1 MVHDFSLWPKN
12 FFGVSLG
19 TSVKLFCLS
28 SQVGTLISV
37 EEDEGVVKLESGDLK
52 MLMLSHLCRMPYEDG
67 QNPNARRA
75 ASSMSGPENDD
86 DDD

>member
-1 MVHDFSLWPKN
+1 MREKTTNIPLFPPRLLLKV
-12 FFGVSLG
+12 GV
-19 TSVKLFCLS
+19 
-28 SQVGTLISV
+28 LISV

-67 QNPNARRA
+67 QNPHARRA
-75 ASSMSGPENDD
+75 ASSMSGPEVDD